1 VAGSSNLKATMSE
14 EGESLL
20 EKSFCS
26 PLVIK
31 QMIEEAALED
41 SIEEHGLSGG
51 EDMHNHQ
58 GREDEN
64 F

>member
-1 VAGSSNLKATMSE
+1 MSE

-20 EKSFCS
+20 EKSFSS

-41 SIEEHGLSGG
+41 SIKEHGLSGG